1 MKCYDCGSSPAF
13 IRPTGHAPK
22 SPALCRDCLVR
33 LTKHFNDNVAESTG
47 VDAGESPEP
56 FDVAVLWNHFDAAGQ
71 KFRLLH
77 GFDPQVERGDERIS
91 TSWKCDP
98 ADRPSTRLDA
108 EVVLVKAFL
117 ERCGYHEVI
126 IVKGIDTDLAARGK
140 LGSFYEKPDPDNPHW
155 TVRIQ
160 FVRDGGPPRMPV

>member
-1 MKCYDCGSSPAF
+1 
-13 IRPTGHAPK
+13 
-22 SPALCRDCLVR
+22 
-33 LTKHFNDNVAESTG
+33 
-47 VDAGESPEP
+47 
-56 FDVAVLWNHFDAAGQ
+56 
-71 KFRLLH
+71 LLH

-160 FVRDGGPPRMPV
+160 FVRDGGPPRIPV